1 MRTLVV
7 SVWIVSADLLSI
19 TDLIF
24 LMHLY
29 AEMFYHFRNLTGKTF
44 MQQNDAETIRRSED
58 VMVKERKKP
67 VGRPREYPGEVKRS
81 PLNLRTTR
89 DRRRQLEESA
99 RKSGRSLAREVEHLL
114 DKAMNDEQT
123 IPEGFG
129 GPENYNTFKTLAA
142 AVQMMSA
149 KMGGEWLD
157 DPEIYRKTEP
167 VLISTLRA
175 FAPKAN
181 GKGFGRTLSKD
192 GKKVAALILI
202 RAAFDLRGIKTET
215 EKEEELWRTAEKIR
229 KLRDRNR
236 NGP

>member
-1 MRTLVV
+1 M
-7 SVWIVSADLLSI
+7 A
-19 TDLIF
+19 
-24 LMHLY
+24 
-29 AEMFYHFRNLTGKTF
+29 
-44 MQQNDAETIRRSED
+44 
-58 VMVKERKKP
+58 KERKRP

-167 VLISTLRA
+167 VLIRVLRA
-175 FAPKAN
+175 LAPKTN
-181 GKGFGRTLSKD
+181 GKGFRQTLSKD
-192 GKKVAALILI
+192 GKEAAADILL
-202 RAAFDLRGIKTET
+202 RVAFDLLGVKTET
-215 EKEEELWRTAEKIR
+215 EKHEELIRTAEKIR
-229 KLRDRNR
+229 EFRERK
-236 NGP
+236 